1 MNDLEQLAK
10 LPELAAA
17 FVAAQAEL
25 ATLELTKDREVLVP
39 HKDGGS
45 HTYVYATMTN
55 LFKVVTPV
63 ITKHGLAFSAMP
75 TRGADDRFILRYM
88 IIHKSGEILS
98 GDVPV
103 KFEGGIQQMGGSLS
117 YLRRYAFVMAFN
129 LAPEGETD
137 DDGNAAQAAYEAAQA
152 PPSAQRRGAAQS
164 GRQRATRASKA
175 AAQDVSPDLPD
186 APDTSAEPRGV
197 STPMQQKLIMQFK
210 DLAQHTERKEIGRDQ
225 RLAMV
230 SSVVGHPV
238 GSITELT
245 FQEGQSLI
253 NTIDDALQ
261 RSDPFAYLRSLAEGG
276 SGE

>member
-1 MNDLEQLAK
+1 MAS
-10 LPELAAA
+10 LPNLAAA

-39 HKDGGS
+39 HKDGTS

-88 IIHKSGEILS
+88 IIHKSGEILA

-152 PPSAQRRGAAQS
+152 PPSAQRRSAATA
-164 GRQRATRASKA
+164 GRQRASRSSKA

-186 APDTSAEPRGV
+186 APAEELRRGV
-197 STPMQQKLIMQFK
+197 TQPMQQKLILQFK
-210 DLAQHTERKEIGRDQ
+210 DLEFRAGKKIERDR
-225 RLAMV
+225 RLQMV
-230 SSVVGHPV
+230 SELVGRPV
-238 GSITELT
+238 DTITALS
-245 FQEGQSLI
+245 FAEGQQLI
-253 NTIDDALQ
+253 NTLDDALQ
-261 RSDPFAYLRSLAEGG
+261 RNDPIAYLDRLSAGPGDG
-276 SGE
+276 SSE